1 MGTGAPDRIAT
12 KHSDPGV
19 LQGLEAHKY
28 RNTLD
33 CALQILKNEGP
44 KA

>member
-1 MGTGAPDRIAT
+1 MGQGLGQHRLPRLLAVD
-12 KHSDPGV
+12 V

-28 RNTLD
+28 RNTWD
-33 CALQILKNEGP
+33 CGLQILRNEGL